1 MENQDKSKFNVHLR
15 ERTIQMVRLF
25 NAIKSN
31 LHENPAGLHTD
42 K

>member
-25 NAIKSN
+25 NAIKSKMN
-31 LHENPAGLHTD
+31 IKMGGKKCEM
-42 K
+42 